1 MENYI
6 LSGPVEWDTGR
17 HIWEAQSK
25 LEEQFLL
32 LYSDFVPFPMNKVLK
47 QHERNGLPLTL
58 MASPKTLGNINIDE
72 HGIVQRYDNQR
83 GTDLPF
89 VDIGYMVV
97 EQAKYCHTFPSLIV
111 VFPGLLQMAKNQMGT
126 WIQQDAYTASPIQ
139 SAGRR

>member
-1 MENYI
+1 
-6 LSGPVEWDTGR
+6 
-17 HIWEAQSK
+17 
-25 LEEQFLL
+25 
-32 LYSDFVPFPMNKVLK
+32 MNKVLK

-97 EQAKYCHTFPSLIV
+97 ERDRVLSYFSQPDCSFSQV
-111 VFPGLLQMAKNQMGT
+111 LLQMAAKHQIGT

-139 SAGRR
+139 SAEEDRALLAAKKIMLLDRDRVINEKTIR